1 MLQVKKQVDVV
12 CSVISIKEAL
22 IMCPFTTFVCDGIKS
37 GDDMTTFA
45 MTYEQCVAIG
55 KILGELGFVN
65 IAGEN
70 PLKLIQELE
79 AKKLKS
85 DIAKQCPE

>member
-1 MLQVKKQVDVV
+1 MLQVKQQVDVV
-12 CSVISIKEAL
+12 CSAIGIKEVMV
-22 IMCPFTTFVCDGIKS
+22 MCPFTTFVCDGIEIEK
-37 GDDMTTFA
+37 DITTFA
-45 MTYEQCVAIG
+45 MTHEQCVAIG

-65 IAGEN
+65 IAGQN
-70 PLKLIQELE
+70 PLELIQELE